1 MKKLTLV
8 IIISF
13 FIGCTGAGN
22 VNEPQKSIENP
33 KVESN
38 ANKSVITTTKTIE
51 EDKFNDAPTL
61 APVVMAYYNAV
72 KNKDEK
78 ALRRVLSSDTL
89 KALEED
95 MKSEKKKSLI
105 EYVAEMENIETPY
118 QVRNEKIE
126 GNKAVAEI
134 KGGNYIV
141 WTKFLF
147 VKENGEW
154 KITDRSPEIENI
166 QTSEKSTSQ
175 PN

>member
-1 MKKLTLV
+1 MKKLVLV
-8 IIISF
+8 VVIAF
-13 FIGCTGAGN
+13 FIGCTGAEN
-22 VNEPQKSIENP
+22 VNESQESIEKP
-33 KVESN
+33 KAESN
-38 ANKSVITTTKTIE
+38 ANKSVITTTKTPE
-51 EDKFNDAPTL
+51 ADKFNDAPTL
-61 APVVMAYYNAV
+61 TPVVMAYYNAV

-89 KALEED
+89 KGLEED
-95 MKSEKKKSLI
+95 MKSEKKNSLI

-126 GNKAVAEI
+126 GDKAVAEI

-154 KITDRSPEIENI
+154 KITDRSPEIENT
-166 QTSEKSTSQ
+166 QTSPKFTSQ